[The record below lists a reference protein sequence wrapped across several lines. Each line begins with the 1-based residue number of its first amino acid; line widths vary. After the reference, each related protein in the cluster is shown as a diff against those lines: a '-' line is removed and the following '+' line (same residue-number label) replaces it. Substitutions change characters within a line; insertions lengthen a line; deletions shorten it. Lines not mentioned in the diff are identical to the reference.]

1 MLRRPLTRIELKM
14 DDRVELEGAIVERL
28 REAAVDADGAAAD
41 SATSSAGGAIDPK
54 KTPTKTEQIKAR
66 IGYNPA
72 PLATDGDA
80 LR

>member
-14 DDRVELEGAIVERL
+14 DDQAELESAIVERL
-28 REAAVDADGAAAD
+28 QEGVEDGEGG
-41 SATSSAGGAIDPK
+41 STSTSTIDPK
-54 KTPTKTEQIKAR
+54 KTPTKAEQMKAR

-72 PLATDGDA
+72 PVATDGEA

>member
-14 DDRVELEGAIVERL
+14 DDQSELESAIVERL
-28 REAAVDADGAAAD
+28 QQPTADGAD
-41 SATSSAGGAIDPK
+41 SAASTAATIDPK
-54 KTPTKTEQIKAR
+54 KTPTKADQIKAR

-72 PLATDGDA
+72 PVAADGDA